1 MAGTSHQGSYL
12 ESADSTEKKLI
23 FVVVVGSAGVPV

>member
-23 FVVVVGSAGVPV
+23 FVVVGSVGVPV